1 MTEQFRYLTLYALYT
16 ITVSA
21 APDVIPDAATTATDT
36 LTATTGFVTSNPLS
50 VLPEVTDVFASSS
63 DGIATTLYMV
73 TQAISSATVA
83 TTPSA
88 TTATFETTSSASAS
102 TIQLPTSL
110 APVFDISSVDT
121 REVVTA
127 NTVVNLVKSTA
138 VSSTDAAMKPVD
150 AFSPGIDL
158 TVPTSDVPVT
168 SASDVDAPAT
178 DGIAPSL
185 DMVAPEIGS
194 IAPATD
200 TDAPTTVA
208 VAPASDEVAK
218 ATDVSDEIN
227 AAPEGPGDG
236 TNVVTTVAE
245 TVTTNILP
253 PTIATPLLTSDPLQA
268 PVLDATPQPD
278 AETDSKPPSKDAKNS
293 EVPLIEINEEKTATN
308 MEKKDKDAPASKP
321 SSEVGENSE
330 VSLAETR
337 KEKTA
342 TKLEK
347 KDKDAEAPGT
357 QKQF

>member
-1 MTEQFRYLTLYALYT
+1 MREQFRYLNLYALYT

-36 LTATTGFVTSNPLS
+36 LTATTGFVTRNPLS

-73 TQAISSATVA
+73 TQSISSATVA

-88 TTATFETTSSASAS
+88 TMATFETTSSASAS

-110 APVFDISSVDT
+110 APVSDVSSVDT

-127 NTVVNLVKSTA
+127 NTVVNLVKSTV
-138 VSSTDAAMKPVD
+138 VSSTDAAIKPVD
-150 AFSPGIDL
+150 ALSPGIDL
-158 TVPTSDVPVT
+158 IVPTSDIPVT

-185 DMVAPEIGS
+185 DMVV
-194 IAPATD
+194 
-200 TDAPTTVA
+200 TV
-208 VAPASDEVAK
+208 K
-218 ATDVSDEIN
+218 
-227 AAPEGPGDG
+227 
-236 TNVVTTVAE
+236 TVAE

-268 PVLDATPQPD
+268 PVLDATSQPD

-293 EVPLIEINEEKTATN
+293 EVPLIETNEEKTATN
-308 MEKKDKDAPASKP
+308 MGKKDKDAPASKP

-330 VSLAETR
+330 VPLIET
-337 KEKTA
+337 KEEKTA
-342 TKLEK
+342 TNLEK
-347 KDKDAEAPGT
+347 KDKDAKAPGT
-357 QKQF
+357 HSNSDIQVYFLLKCKLHNALLNAQSAQSEVCVTQPKLPSEQLAKGLTLLRE